1 LEGKPVDSKYIES
14 LLKEFTEHRAAI
26 KNMIEELDVIKKNI
40 DRLIPTSLDARYIR
54 FFEEKVKS
62 ITHLFNSLLEMR
74 KEITKSVREEIDLR
88 RKIDSASGEYDL
100 ENIID
105 IRKVAKQVEGFKEEQ
120 KRMKENIEKQ
130 ELDEYTDIDIPG
142 VNAAIK

>member
-1 LEGKPVDSKYIES
+1 MDSKYIEG
-14 LLKEFTEHRAAI
+14 LLKEYADHRDAI
-26 KNMIEELDVIKKNI
+26 KDMIKELDEIKKNV
-40 DRLIPTSLDARYIR
+40 DKLIPKSLDARYVR

-88 RKIDSASGEYDL
+88 RKLDSAEGEYDL

-105 IRKVAKQVEGFKEEQ
+105 IRQVAKQVESFKEDQ
-120 KRMKENIEKQ
+120 KKMKDNIERH
-130 ELDEYTDIDIPG
+130 ELEDYTDIEIPG
-142 VNAAIK
+142 VNVGVK

>member
-1 LEGKPVDSKYIES
+1 MDASYIEK
-14 LLKEFTEHRAAI
+14 LLNEFDDHRVAI
-26 KNMIEELDVIKKNI
+26 KDMIVELNGIKENI
-40 DRLIPTSLDARYIR
+40 DRLIPASLDARYVR

-88 RKIDSASGEYDL
+88 RKLDVSEGKYDL

-105 IRKVAKQVEGFKEEQ
+105 IRQVAKKVEGFREEQ
-120 KRMKENIEKQ
+120 KKMKESIERH
-130 ELDEYTDIDIPG
+130 ELEDYKDIEIPG
-142 VNAAIK
+142 VNTSIK